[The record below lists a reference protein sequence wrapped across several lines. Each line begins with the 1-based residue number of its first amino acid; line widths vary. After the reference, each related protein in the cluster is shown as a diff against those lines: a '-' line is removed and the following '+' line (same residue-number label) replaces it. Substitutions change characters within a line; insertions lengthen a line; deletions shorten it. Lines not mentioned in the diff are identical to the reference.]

1 MIYFI
6 DVKLINLNLGIK
18 LQRILQLIKIF
29 QTFIDIYQKSR

>member
-6 DVKLINLNLGIK
+6 DVKLIVFNLAIK

-29 QTFIDIYQKSR
+29 QTFIDIY